1 MPGLG
6 RHEVRGTPRDP
17 YQPRLW
23 NEVFV
28 KKKKGKRNIKVKV
41 GKQGLRRRP
50 STHVR
55 SLDLAP
61 RTATWVPTHSQEP
74 FYLFPQPQQTE
85 GDRRTQ
91 PSRQTLARYL
101 TYLVINLNILLQ
113 SQHCHPH
120 FKRPWR
126 ERQKTSG
133 HQSAI
138 RGEGRSRTNS

>member
-6 RHEVRGTPRDP
+6 RLKVRGTPRDP

-28 KKKKGKRNIKVKV
+28 EKKKKGKRNIKVKV

-50 STHVR
+50 SAHV
-55 SLDLAP
+55 

-74 FYLFPQPQQTE
+74 FYLFPQPQQSE
-85 GDRRTQ
+85 RDRRMQ

-120 FKRPWR
+120 FNRPWR